1 MLTNAEIS
9 KKVRELEIKSKRLTR
24 HLFTGEYH
32 SAFKGR
38 GMSFREVRE
47 YAAGDD
53 IRFID
58 WNVSARFNHPFS
70 KLFEEERELT
80 VMLLVDVS
88 ASSLFG
94 TVHARKKDI
103 ITEVCSVLAFSA
115 INNNDKVGMILFSDK
130 IEAYI
135 PPKKGRDHV
144 LYIVRQLLTTEPKQ
158 KGTSVSEAI
167 RFMTRSIRQKSIVF
181 LLSDFAEET
190 AVSGTPAPGPADPR
204 NPGYRSGDSADSRP
218 APGSA
223 PAGSARPAEPARF
236 PRDSQPE
243 RFEEALK
250 VAGKKHDMIGIKVY
264 DRMDMQLPDI
274 GLMEA
279 EDAETGHTFWVDTS
293 DYLVRT
299 GYQQYFFDHTERCKS
314 IFSKAG
320 CDLLHLRTDED
331 YVKILQRFFV
341 GRNRPA

>member
-1 MLTNAEIS
+1 MLTTAEIL

-94 TVHARKKDI
+94 TVHARKKDV
-103 ITEVCSVLAFSA
+103 ITEVCAVLAFSA
-115 INNNDKVGMILFSDK
+115 INNNDKVGAIFFSDRV
-130 IEAYI
+130 ESYI
-135 PPKKGRDHV
+135 PPKKGREHV
-144 LYIVRQLLTTEPKQ
+144 LYIVRQLLTIEPKR
-158 KGTSVSEAI
+158 KGTSLNEAI
-167 RFMTRSIRQKSIVF
+167 RFFNRSTRQKTIVF
-181 LLSDFAEET
+181 LLSDFL
-190 AVSGTPAPGPADPR
+190 
-204 NPGYRSGDSADSRP
+204 DS
-218 APGSA
+218 SA
-223 PAGSARPAEPARF
+223 PRDAGPDNGVEAG
-236 PRDSQPE
+236 
-243 RFEEALK
+243 FEEALK

-264 DRMDMQLPDI
+264 DKMDMQLPEV
-274 GLMEA
+274 GLIEA
-279 EDAETGHTFWVDTS
+279 EDSETGGKQWVDTG

-299 GYQQYFFDHTERCKS
+299 NYQQHFFNQTEQCKS
-314 IFSKAG
+314 IFHKAG

-341 GRNRPA
+341 GRHRPG